1 MIMVKLLGKLF
12 IKDYQNYEDQN
23 VRISYGI
30 MSGVFGFITNF
41 LMATAKIIIGL
52 IFGALSIVTDG
63 AETFADTTSSI
74 ITIMS
79 YRLSRKPADKKHPFG
94 YQRAEYI
101 AGLILSVIILTTGF
115 IFFVTAIQRIITPTE
130 VTFSKIAVIIL
141 VVSLLMKLFQSLFY
155 RSASKLIKSQT
166 LKANSIDSLNDTIST
181 VFVLAGYLIFYFTGK
196 NLDGWF
202 SLIVSLIIIF
212 NGIKLIKEASS
223 PLIGERPDPKLVEK
237 IKERIMVSDKILG
250 FHDLYIHSYG
260 SGRKFVS
267 VHVEMDSNLS
277 LLECHHIIDEI
288 ERDFKINS
296 DIDITI
302 HIDPIEEE
310 TEEERKIKEELT
322 RILKSYNEEFTY
334 HDFRTVKRKGI
345 LDVIFDVAIPDSY
358 KIKDVKFL
366 EKLKKDMHKY
376 NKNLILFVNI
386 DRYYIREEEN
396 E

>member
-1 MIMVKLLGKLF
+1 MVKLLGKLF

-41 LMATAKIIIGL
+41 LMATAKIVIGL

-130 VTFSKIAVIIL
+130 VTFSEIAVIIL

-202 SLIVSLIIIF
+202 SLVVSIIIIF

-322 RILKSYNEEFTY
+322 RILKSYNEDFTY
-334 HDFRTVKRKGI
+334 HDFRTIKRKGI

-366 EKLKKDMHKY
+366 EKLKKDMYKY
-376 NKNLILFVNI
+376 NKNLRLFVNI

>member
-1 MIMVKLLGKLF
+1 MVKLLGKLF

-41 LMATAKIIIGL
+41 LMAVAKIVVGL

-130 VTFSKIAVIIL
+130 VTFSEIAVIIL

-202 SLIVSLIIIF
+202 SLVVSIIIIF

-322 RILKSYNEEFTY
+322 RILKSYNEDFTY
-334 HDFRTVKRKGI
+334 HDFRTIKRKGI

-366 EKLKKDMHKY
+366 EKLKKDMYKY
-376 NKNLILFVNI
+376 NKNLRLFVNI

>member
-41 LMATAKIIIGL
+41 LMATAKIVIGL

-358 KIKDVKFL
+358 KVKDSKFL
-366 EKLKKDMHKY
+366 EKLKKDMYRY
-376 NKNLILFVNI
+376 NKNLRLFVSI
-386 DRYYIREEEN
+386 DRHYIREEEN

>member
-1 MIMVKLLGKLF
+1 MVKLLGKLF

-41 LMATAKIIIGL
+41 LMATAKIVIGL

-358 KIKDVKFL
+358 KVKDVKFL

>member
-1 MIMVKLLGKLF
+1 MVKLLGKLF

-41 LMATAKIIIGL
+41 LMATAKIVIGL

-141 VVSLLMKLFQSLFY
+141 VASLLMKLFQSLFY

-358 KIKDVKFL
+358 KVKDSKFL
-366 EKLKKDMHKY
+366 EKLKKDMYRY
-376 NKNLILFVNI
+376 NKNLRLFVSI
-386 DRYYIREEEN
+386 DRHYIREEEN

>member
-1 MIMVKLLGKLF
+1 MVKLLGKLF

-41 LMATAKIIIGL
+41 LMATAKIVIGL

>member
-1 MIMVKLLGKLF
+1 MVKLLGKLF

-41 LMATAKIIIGL
+41 LMATAKIVIGL

-376 NKNLILFVNI
+376 NKNLRLFVNI

>member
-1 MIMVKLLGKLF
+1 MVKLLGKLF

-30 MSGVFGFITNF
+30 MAGVFGFVTNF
-41 LMATAKIIIGL
+41 LMATAKIVVGL

-141 VVSLLMKLFQSLFY
+141 VVSLVMKLFQSLFY
-155 RSASKLIKSQT
+155 RKVSRLIKSQT
-166 LKANSIDSLNDTIST
+166 LKANSVDSLNDTIST
-181 VFVLAGYLIFYFTGK
+181 AFVLAGYLVFYFTGK

-212 NGIKLIKEASS
+212 NGLKLIKEASS
-223 PLIGERPDPKLVEK
+223 PLIGERPDAKLVNK
-237 IKERIMVSDKILG
+237 IKEKIMASDKILG

-288 ERDFKINS
+288 ERDFKNNN

-310 TEEERKIKEELT
+310 TAVEKEIKKELT
-322 RILKSYNEEFTY
+322 KILKSYNEDFTY
-334 HDFRTVKRKGI
+334 HDFRTVKRKDV
-345 LDVIFDVAIPDSY
+345 LDVIFDVTIPDSY
-358 KIKDVKFL
+358 KVKDSKFL

-376 NKNLILFVNI
+376 NKNLRLFVNI

>member
-1 MIMVKLLGKLF
+1 MVKLLGKLF

-41 LMATAKIIIGL
+41 LMATAKIVIGL

-310 TEEERKIKEELT
+310 TEVEKEIKKELT
-322 RILKSYNEEFTY
+322 KILKSYNEEFTF
-334 HDFRTVKRKGI
+334 HDFRTVKRKGL

-366 EKLKKDMHKY
+366 EKLKKDMYRY
-376 NKNLILFVNI
+376 NKNLRLFVSI
-386 DRYYIREEEN
+386 DRHYIREEEN

>member
-41 LMATAKIIIGL
+41 LMATAKIVIGL

-141 VVSLLMKLFQSLFY
+141 VASLLMKLFQSLFY

-322 RILKSYNEEFTY
+322 RILKSYNEDFTY
-334 HDFRTVKRKGI
+334 HDFRTIKRKGI

-366 EKLKKDMHKY
+366 EKLKKDMYKY
-376 NKNLILFVNI
+376 NKNLRLFVNI

>member
-1 MIMVKLLGKLF
+1 MVKLLGKLF

-41 LMATAKIIIGL
+41 LMATAKIVIGL

-322 RILKSYNEEFTY
+322 RILKSYNEDFTY

-366 EKLKKDMHKY
+366 EKLKKDMYRY
-376 NKNLILFVNI
+376 NKNLRLFVSI
-386 DRYYIREEEN
+386 DRHYIREEEN

>member
-1 MIMVKLLGKLF
+1 MVKLLGKLF

>member
-1 MIMVKLLGKLF
+1 MVKLLGKLF

-23 VRISYGI
+23 VWISYGI

-41 LMATAKIIIGL
+41 LMAVAKIVVGL

>member
-1 MIMVKLLGKLF
+1 MVKLLGKLF

-30 MSGVFGFITNF
+30 ISGVFGFITNF
-41 LMATAKIIIGL
+41 LMATAKIVIGL

-115 IFFVTAIQRIITPTE
+115 IFFATAIQRIITPTE

-181 VFVLAGYLIFYFTGK
+181 VFVLAGYLIFYFTDK

-376 NKNLILFVNI
+376 NKNLRLFVNI

>member
-1 MIMVKLLGKLF
+1 MVKLLGKLF

-30 MSGVFGFITNF
+30 MSGVFGFVTNF
-41 LMATAKIIIGL
+41 LMATAKIVVGL

-141 VVSLLMKLFQSLFY
+141 VVSLVMKLFQSLFY
-155 RSASKLIKSQT
+155 RKVSRLIKSQT
-166 LKANSIDSLNDTIST
+166 LKANSVDSLNDTIST
-181 VFVLAGYLIFYFTGK
+181 AFVLAGYLVFYFTGK

-212 NGIKLIKEASS
+212 NGLKLIKEASS
-223 PLIGERPDPKLVEK
+223 PLIGERPDAKLVNK
-237 IKERIMVSDKILG
+237 IKEKIMASDKILG

-288 ERDFKINS
+288 ERDFKNNN

-310 TEEERKIKEELT
+310 TAVEKEIKKELT
-322 RILKSYNEEFTY
+322 KILKSYNEDFTY
-334 HDFRTVKRKGI
+334 HDFRTVKRKDV
-345 LDVIFDVAIPDSY
+345 LDVIFDVTIPDSY
-358 KIKDVKFL
+358 KVKDSKFL

-376 NKNLILFVNI
+376 NKNLRLFVNI

>member
-1 MIMVKLLGKLF
+1 MVKLLGKLF

-41 LMATAKIIIGL
+41 LMATAKIVIGL

-141 VVSLLMKLFQSLFY
+141 VASLLMKLFQSLFY

>member
-1 MIMVKLLGKLF
+1 MVKLLGKLF

-41 LMATAKIIIGL
+41 LMAVAKIVVGL

-141 VVSLLMKLFQSLFY
+141 VASLLMKLFQSLFY

-322 RILKSYNEEFTY
+322 RILKSYNEDFTY
-334 HDFRTVKRKGI
+334 HDFRTIKRKGI

-366 EKLKKDMHKY
+366 EKLKKDMYKY
-376 NKNLILFVNI
+376 NKNLRLFVNI

>member
-30 MSGVFGFITNF
+30 MAGVFGFVTNF
-41 LMATAKIIIGL
+41 LMATAKIVVGL

-141 VVSLLMKLFQSLFY
+141 VVSLVMKLFQSLFY
-155 RSASKLIKSQT
+155 RKVSRLIKSQT
-166 LKANSIDSLNDTIST
+166 LKANSVDSLNDTIST
-181 VFVLAGYLIFYFTGK
+181 AFVLAGYLVFYFTGK

-212 NGIKLIKEASS
+212 NGLKLIKEASS
-223 PLIGERPDPKLVEK
+223 PLIGERPDAKLVNK
-237 IKERIMVSDKILG
+237 IKEKIMASDKILG

-288 ERDFKINS
+288 ERDFKNNN

-310 TEEERKIKEELT
+310 TAVEKEIKKELT
-322 RILKSYNEEFTY
+322 KILKSYNEDFTY
-334 HDFRTVKRKGI
+334 HDFRTVKRKDV
-345 LDVIFDVAIPDSY
+345 LDVIFDVTIPDSY
-358 KIKDVKFL
+358 KVKDSKFL

-376 NKNLILFVNI
+376 NKNLRLFVNI

>member
-1 MIMVKLLGKLF
+1 MVKLLGKLF

-41 LMATAKIIIGL
+41 LMATAKIVIGL

-141 VVSLLMKLFQSLFY
+141 VASLLMKLFQSLFY

-322 RILKSYNEEFTY
+322 RILKSYNEDFTY
-334 HDFRTVKRKGI
+334 HDFRTIKRKGI

-366 EKLKKDMHKY
+366 EKLKKDMYKY
-376 NKNLILFVNI
+376 NKNLRLFVNI

>member
-1 MIMVKLLGKLF
+1 MVKLLGKLF

-41 LMATAKIIIGL
+41 LMAVAKIVVGL

-141 VVSLLMKLFQSLFY
+141 VASLLMKLFQSLFY

-322 RILKSYNEEFTY
+322 RILKSYNEDFTY
-334 HDFRTVKRKGI
+334 HDFRTIKRKGI

-358 KIKDVKFL
+358 KIKYVKFL
-366 EKLKKDMHKY
+366 EKLKKDMYKY
-376 NKNLILFVNI
+376 NKNLRLFVNI

>member
-41 LMATAKIIIGL
+41 LMATAKIVIGL

>member
-1 MIMVKLLGKLF
+1 MVKLLGKLF

-41 LMATAKIIIGL
+41 LMATAKIVIGL
-52 IFGALSIVTDG
+52 IFGALSIVTDD

>member
-1 MIMVKLLGKLF
+1 MVKLLGKLF

-41 LMATAKIIIGL
+41 LMATAKIVIGL

-366 EKLKKDMHKY
+366 EKLKKDMYKY
-376 NKNLILFVNI
+376 NKNLRLFVNI

>member
-1 MIMVKLLGKLF
+1 MVKLLGKLF

-41 LMATAKIIIGL
+41 LMAVAKIVVGL

-130 VTFSKIAVIIL
+130 VTFSEIAVIIL

-181 VFVLAGYLIFYFTGK
+181 IFVLAGYLIFYFTGK

-202 SLIVSLIIIF
+202 SLVVSIIIIF

-322 RILKSYNEEFTY
+322 RILKSYNEDFTY
-334 HDFRTVKRKGI
+334 HDFRTIKRKGI

-366 EKLKKDMHKY
+366 EKLKKDMYKY
-376 NKNLILFVNI
+376 NKNLRLFVNI

>member
-1 MIMVKLLGKLF
+1 MVKLLGKLF

-41 LMATAKIIIGL
+41 LMATAKIVIGL

-223 PLIGERPDPKLVEK
+223 PLIGERLDPKLVEK

-358 KIKDVKFL
+358 KVKDSKFL
-366 EKLKKDMHKY
+366 EKLKKDMYRY
-376 NKNLILFVNI
+376 NKNLRLFVSI
-386 DRYYIREEEN
+386 DRHYIREEEN

>member
-1 MIMVKLLGKLF
+1 MVKLLGKLF

-41 LMATAKIIIGL
+41 LMATAKIVIGL

-366 EKLKKDMHKY
+366 EKLKKDMYRY
-376 NKNLILFVNI
+376 NKNLRLFVSI
-386 DRYYIREEEN
+386 DRHYIREEEN

>member
-1 MIMVKLLGKLF
+1 MVKLLGKLF

-41 LMATAKIIIGL
+41 LMATAKIVIGL

-237 IKERIMVSDKILG
+237 IKARIMVSDKILG

-376 NKNLILFVNI
+376 NKNLRLFVNI

>member
-41 LMATAKIIIGL
+41 LMATAKIVIGL

-155 RSASKLIKSQT
+155 RNASKLIKSQT

-181 VFVLAGYLIFYFTGK
+181 IFVLAGYLIFYFTGK

-202 SLIVSLIIIF
+202 SLIVSIIIIF

-322 RILKSYNEEFTY
+322 RILKSYNEDFTY
-334 HDFRTVKRKGI
+334 HDFRTIKRKGI

-366 EKLKKDMHKY
+366 EKLKKDMYKY
-376 NKNLILFVNI
+376 NKNLRLFVNI

>member
-1 MIMVKLLGKLF
+1 MVKLLGKLF

-41 LMATAKIIIGL
+41 LMAVAKIVVGL

-155 RSASKLIKSQT
+155 RNASKLIKSQT

-181 VFVLAGYLIFYFTGK
+181 IFVLAGYLIFYFTGK

-202 SLIVSLIIIF
+202 SLIVSVIIIF

-223 PLIGERPDPKLVEK
+223 PLIGERPDPKLVGK
-237 IKERIMVSDKILG
+237 IKEKIMVSDKILG

-277 LLECHHIIDEI
+277 LLECHHIVDEI
-288 ERDFKINS
+288 ERDFKSNY

-302 HIDPIEEE
+302 HIDPIEAE
-310 TEEERKIKEELT
+310 TEEEREIKKELT
-322 RILKSYNEEFTY
+322 KILKSYNEEFTF
-334 HDFRTVKRKGI
+334 HDFRTVKRKGL

-358 KIKDVKFL
+358 KVKDSKFL
-366 EKLKKDMHKY
+366 EKLKKDMYRY
-376 NKNLILFVNI
+376 NKNLRLFVSI
-386 DRYYIREEEN
+386 DRHYIREEEN

>member
-1 MIMVKLLGKLF
+1 MVKLLGKLF

-41 LMATAKIIIGL
+41 LMAVAKIVVGL

-130 VTFSKIAVIIL
+130 VTFSEIAVIIL

-202 SLIVSLIIIF
+202 SLVVSIIIIF

-310 TEEERKIKEELT
+310 TEEERKIKKELT
-322 RILKSYNEEFTY
+322 KILKSYNEDFTY
-334 HDFRTVKRKGI
+334 HDFRTIKRKGI

-366 EKLKKDMHKY
+366 EKLKKDMYRY
-376 NKNLILFVNI
+376 NKNLRLFVSI
-386 DRYYIREEEN
+386 DRHYIREEEN

>member
-41 LMATAKIIIGL
+41 LMAVAKIVVGL

-141 VVSLLMKLFQSLFY
+141 VASLLMKLFQSLFY

-202 SLIVSLIIIF
+202 SLVVSIIIIF

-322 RILKSYNEEFTY
+322 RILKSYNEDFTY
-334 HDFRTVKRKGI
+334 HDFRTIKRKGI

-366 EKLKKDMHKY
+366 EKLKKDMYKY
-376 NKNLILFVNI
+376 NKNLRLFVNI

>member
-1 MIMVKLLGKLF
+1 MVKLLGKLF

-41 LMATAKIIIGL
+41 LMATAKIVIGL

-358 KIKDVKFL
+358 KVKDSKFL
-366 EKLKKDMHKY
+366 EKLKKDMYRY
-376 NKNLILFVNI
+376 NKNLRLFVSI
-386 DRYYIREEEN
+386 DRHYIREEEN

>member
-1 MIMVKLLGKLF
+1 MVKLLGKLF

-41 LMATAKIIIGL
+41 LMAVAKIVVGL

>member
-1 MIMVKLLGKLF
+1 MVKLLGKLF

-41 LMATAKIIIGL
+41 LMAVAKIVVGL

-130 VTFSKIAVIIL
+130 VTFSEIAVIIL

-155 RSASKLIKSQT
+155 RSACKLIKSQT
-166 LKANSIDSLNDTIST
+166 LKANSIESLNDTIST

-202 SLIVSLIIIF
+202 SLVVSIIIIF

-322 RILKSYNEEFTY
+322 RILKSYNEDFTY
-334 HDFRTVKRKGI
+334 HDFRTIKRKGI

-366 EKLKKDMHKY
+366 EKLKKDMYKY
-376 NKNLILFVNI
+376 NKNLRLFVNI

>member
-1 MIMVKLLGKLF
+1 MVKLLGKLF

-41 LMATAKIIIGL
+41 LMATAKIVIGL

-181 VFVLAGYLIFYFTGK
+181 IFVLAGYLIFYFTGK

-376 NKNLILFVNI
+376 NKNLRLFVNI

>member
-30 MSGVFGFITNF
+30 ISGVFGFITNF
-41 LMATAKIIIGL
+41 LMATAKIVIGL

-376 NKNLILFVNI
+376 NKNLRLFVNI

>member
-41 LMATAKIIIGL
+41 LMAVAKIVVGL

-130 VTFSKIAVIIL
+130 VTFSEIAVIIL

-202 SLIVSLIIIF
+202 SLVVSIIIIF

-322 RILKSYNEEFTY
+322 RILKSYNEDFTY
-334 HDFRTVKRKGI
+334 HDFRTIKRKGI

-366 EKLKKDMHKY
+366 EKLKKDMYKY
-376 NKNLILFVNI
+376 NKNLRLFVNI